1 MSSNTVPLFS
11 FCLSYVVPPCKLN
24 INKLSLTF
32 YFHLD
37 DKLKHAQTHP
47 YTNPSN
53 TRYTR
58 WVQHKNSAAVF
69 LLLLSPNKRTTKS
82 ESVFVENKVIAL
94 LSISSP
100 GLPKKSTNSLEYD
113 YFVKKDRCCI
123 LQRYQFSRCCAQTM
137 INKIGS
143 DCFEDF

>member
-11 FCLSYVVPPCKLN
+11 FSLSYVVPPCKLN

-53 TRYTR
+53 TRDAR
-58 WVQHKNSAAVF
+58 WVQQ
-69 LLLLSPNKRTTKS
+69 
-82 ESVFVENKVIAL
+82 
-94 LSISSP
+94 
-100 GLPKKSTNSLEYD
+100 NSLPLYYCCCWVQINERQSLNRCSLKIKSSRSYP
-113 YFVKKDRCCI
+113 FQVQVWLKFSKFSWVRLFCKKGLMLHITKVSIFKVLCSNDDQQDR
-123 LQRYQFSRCCAQTM
+123 
-137 INKIGS
+137 K
-143 DCFEDF
+143 